1 MGTEDAGIRAQQKQQ
16 LEALLGVG
24 TPDCK
29 FAMAGE
35 QAGSIG
41 EFKQTVVAAASPVVL
56 STGTAA
62 QVASL
67 ALSAGDWDVSGY
79 VGFVPGA
86 TTNLTAVQASLSS
99 TTAEIDSG
107 NGYTRLWAAAGVVL
121 GANNLEG
128 ALPTVRFSLAA
139 PATIYLNAEGTFSIS
154 TLGAYGTIRARRW
167 A

>member
-1 MGTEDAGIRAQQKQQ
+1 MATEDASILAQQKQQ
-16 LEALLGVG
+16 LESILGAG
-24 TPDCK
+24 TPACK
-29 FAMAGE
+29 FAMSGE

-41 EFKQTVVAAASPVVL
+41 EYKQTVVAAASAVVL
-56 STGTAA
+56 TTATSA

-67 ALSAGDWDVSGY
+67 ALTAGDWDVSGY

-86 TTNLTAVQASLSS
+86 TTNITVAQGSLSK

-107 NGYTRLWAAAGVVL
+107 NGYTWLWDAAGAVP
-121 GANNLEG
+121 GAVNFEG

-139 PATIYLNAEGTFSIS
+139 PATIYLNAEGTFSVS